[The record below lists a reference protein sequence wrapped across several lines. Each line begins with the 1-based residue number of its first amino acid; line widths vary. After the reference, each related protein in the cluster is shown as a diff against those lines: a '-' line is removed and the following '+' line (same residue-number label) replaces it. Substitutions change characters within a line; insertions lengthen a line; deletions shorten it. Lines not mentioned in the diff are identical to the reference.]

1 MYTKLSDGNAMSMT
15 EILKLPYPM
24 YMNFI
29 ITMIKDKEQEV
40 KKHKEFEIKQRH
52 KAMNMRKNRK

>member
-29 ITMIKDKEQEV
+29 ITMIKDKEQEI
-40 KKHKEFEIKQRH
+40 KKHKEFEIKQRQ
-52 KAMNMRKNRK
+52 KVSTLRRNRK